1 MRSSEVLLLHRC
13 LGHYDLKE
21 KVTVGKL
28 SNMYTIAEMLLSAD
42 KVISL

>member
-1 MRSSEVLLLHRC
+1 MLLLHRC

-21 KVTVGKL
+21 KVAVGKL